1 MLLILIHKEHIM
13 NKKHTRFTLTTLPM
27 TAAVIATLLASGCSS
42 SPEQRLAKL
51 QQAEYEQRVK
61 DRNQSFRAAPDWYL
75 QSEVS
80 TLQGTLGRGTSFSRD
95 MQAAVDNAML
105 MAQLELARNTQAL
118 VSEQVKMHRRNN
130 LLTGEA
136 RMLLETTADRY
147 LPEVDVAGSTVLN
160 REIIRERDG
169 FRAYILLHLDVAERD
184 QERMAQA
191 ALDRAHRELMERN
204 ARYRAEQ
211 AALAQ

>member
-1 MLLILIHKEHIM
+1 M
-13 NKKHTRFTLTTLPM
+13 NTLTTRLSL
-27 TAAVIATLLASGCSS
+27 AAVVTATLLATGCSS
-42 SPEQRLAKL
+42 SPEKQLAKL
-51 QQAEYEQRVK
+51 QQAEHEQRVK
-61 DRNQSFRAAPDWYL
+61 DRNQSFRSAPDWYL
-75 QSEVS
+75 QSEV
-80 TLQGTLGRGTSFSRD
+80 TTMQGIMGRGTSFSRD

-105 MAQLELARNTQAL
+105 MAQLELARNTKAL

-147 LPEVDVAGSTVLN
+147 LPEVDVAGSTVMQ
-160 REIIRERDG
+160 RDIKRERDG
-169 FRAYILLHLDVAERD
+169 FRAYIMLHLDIAERE

-191 ALDRAHRELMERN
+191 ALTMAHQELMERN

-211 AALAQ
+211 AAIAH

>member
-1 MLLILIHKEHIM
+1 M

-130 LLTGEA
+130 LLTGES

-191 ALDRAHRELMERN
+191 AMDRAHRELMERN

>member
-1 MLLILIHKEHIM
+1 M
-13 NKKHTRFTLTTLPM
+13 NTKQSRFTLTALPM
-27 TAAVIATLLASGCSS
+27 TAAVITVLLASGCSS

-51 QQAEYEQRVK
+51 QQAEYDQRVK

-75 QSEVS
+75 QSEA
-80 TLQGTLGRGTSFSRD
+80 TTMQGTLGRGTSFSRD

-105 MAQLELARNTQAL
+105 MAQLELARNTKAL

-169 FRAYILLHLDVAERD
+169 FRAYVLLHLDVTERD

-191 ALDRAHRELMERN
+191 ALNRAHRELMERN